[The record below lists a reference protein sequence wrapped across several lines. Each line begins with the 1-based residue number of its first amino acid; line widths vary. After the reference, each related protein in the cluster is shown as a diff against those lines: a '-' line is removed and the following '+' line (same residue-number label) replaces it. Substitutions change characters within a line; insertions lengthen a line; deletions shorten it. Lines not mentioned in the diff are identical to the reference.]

1 MELPEVKKRFADAGV
16 EIVTSASPAEFA
28 KLIERETAR
37 WGKVIKDAN
46 IVAD

>member
-1 MELPEVKKRFADAGV
+1 MEQPEVKKRFADGGV
-16 EIVTSASPAEFA
+16 EIITSAAPADFA

-37 WGKVIKDAN
+37 WDKVIKDAN